1 MKRQTFTILIQQNQG
16 KHEPFACEVGE
27 SKVNKII
34 EMVQPEIT
42 KKKKKMT
49 CTSVKLDEFFV

>member
-1 MKRQTFTILIQQNQG
+1 MKRQTFTITIHQNQG
-16 KHEPFACEVGE
+16 RHEPFACEINE

-34 EMVQPEIT
+34 QIVQPEIT

-49 CTSVKLDEFFV
+49 CTSVTLDSFF

>member
-1 MKRQTFTILIQQNQG
+1 MKRQTFTITIHQNQG
-16 KHEPFACEVGE
+16 RHEPFACEINE

-34 EMVQPEIT
+34 EMVKPEIT

-49 CTSVKLDEFFV
+49 CSSVTLDAFF